1 MQYRAMNRGGVVLA
15 LGAALLVAGCERGPN
30 LADVVEEQAERLN
43 FVWAG
48 AGGAGMGIHPE
59 VRAATYRDVISSL
72 QRGIER
78 AGGRNEAVT
87 ASARTL
93 VAQASIGEAELS
105 VQTMSRGSLA
115 AVQRLSEVTSELNRA
130 LSDRA
135 LAAGLRAY
143 DPSEDLAEL
152 EDAAGAVR
160 VGLRDHRGRLEER
173 RAALESAEAQR
184 QSLMASAREVRVR
197 ATEVRD
203 QVGQREGMSRAET
216 ITEAV
221 RIGREAD
228 AIEKQAAEKGFEI
241 ERLIREIGES
251 EADISSGERRLT
263 MIEQAQQ
270 QIREK
275 VESARAQSRLMTEE
289 VERSSARARDGLKDV
304 LDIIEERVTPAYE
317 EARGAYQRAIQ
328 QARQAGRAGG
338 GSANAALASAEHS
351 LASLAEQYVV
361 LGEVVREIG
370 TEIANL
376 QRFEGAM
383 RSRFDA
389 FVRSVEEAA
398 SLRDQSFGSA
408 AEVLS
413 RIGGSEQLERVIER
427 LRERAGT
434 PMPATHDDGMD
445 GMTEPESWDD
455 PGEDP
460 GDYEDDEWDGFSG

>member
-184 QSLMASAREVRVR
+184 QSLMASAR
-197 ATEVRD
+197 
-203 QVGQREGMSRAET
+203 
-216 ITEAV
+216 
-221 RIGREAD
+221 
-228 AIEKQAAEKGFEI
+228 
-241 ERLIREIGES
+241 
-251 EADISSGERRLT
+251 
-263 MIEQAQQ
+263 
-270 QIREK
+270 QI
-275 VESARAQSRLMTEE
+275 A
-289 VERSSARARDGLKDV
+289 
-304 LDIIEERVTPAYE
+304 
-317 EARGAYQRAIQ
+317 
-328 QARQAGRAGG
+328 
-338 GSANAALASAEHS
+338 
-351 LASLAEQYVV
+351 
-361 LGEVVREIG
+361 
-370 TEIANL
+370 
-376 QRFEGAM
+376 
-383 RSRFDA
+383 
-389 FVRSVEEAA
+389 
-398 SLRDQSFGSA
+398 
-408 AEVLS
+408 
-413 RIGGSEQLERVIER
+413 
-427 LRERAGT
+427 AGT
-434 PMPATHDDGMD
+434 ASDTLRFLCMKIFD
-445 GMTEPESWDD
+445 
-455 PGEDP
+455 
-460 GDYEDDEWDGFSG
+460 